1 MVSEL
6 LKNKDKNLA
15 IEASRQARLE
25 SLLPIEFPET
35 LPVSQKI
42 KEINEAILNHQV
54 VILCG
59 ETGSG
64 KTTQLPKICL
74 HLGRGIKGLIGHT
87 QPRRLAARSVASRI
101 ASELKSPL
109 GDAVGFKI
117 RFADKVSQQ
126 TLIKV
131 MTDGILLAETQTDPD
146 LKKYDTIIIDEAHE
160 RSLNIDFLLGYLK
173 QLTLRRPD
181 LKIIITSATIDVESF
196 SKHFNHA
203 PIIEVSGRT
212 YPVEIR
218 YRPLE
223 VKDEDDQVEKIEEAI
238 LDVVKD
244 FSKAGGDTLIFLP
257 GEREIRD
264 ITEFLKNKLPPHYE
278 ILPLFSRLSNE
289 EQQKIFRGSNGRR
302 IILST
307 NVAETSL
314 TVPGIKYVIDPGI
327 ARVNRYSTRNKVEQL
342 QIEKISQASAKQRSG
357 RCGRVSDGICVRL
370 YSEDDF
376 NARPLF
382 LDPEIY
388 RSSLASVILKMASL
402 HLGDVSQF
410 PFIQPPSRRF
420 IQDGYLLLQELGAVD
435 DQYELTIIGRDLA
448 KLPMDPRLGRMLLQA
463 KKENALSELLI
474 IVSALSIQDPR
485 ERPLDKK
492 AESEAAQVR
501 FFDEKSDFVSFLKL
515 WAFFDEAIQKK
526 TTQNNLRKLC
536 HAHFLSYLRMREWRD
551 LHEQI
556 RELILDM
563 NYKENDKPANYVQ
576 IHRSILAGLLGN
588 IGIKALED
596 DSYVGARNIE
606 FHLSPGSNIKRRR
619 SKWVMAADLVDTTK
633 LYARTAAEIDVEWI
647 ESLSLHLVEHHHT
660 DPYWDTKLSRVNAHE
675 RITLYGL
682 TIVPKRNVH
691 FGPINPEIA
700 REIFIR
706 QGLVSGGYVS
716 KGLFWKHNQDLI
728 EEVELLEHKARR
740 LDVLVNEEDLFQF
753 YDEKIPQ
760 GIINGVGFEDW
771 RREVEDKHPQVL
783 FLTKELLM
791 RRDAN
796 EITEVQYPE
805 TLNIEGVTIPLKYR
819 FEPGHP
825 DDGVTAVISEIDFHQ
840 LDLNIMQWL
849 VPGMIREKLNCIFKS
864 LPKNIRTQLFPL
876 TDTVTE
882 FLTQY
887 KSHHHLFQSI
897 SDFVL
902 KKTKEPYM
910 IGEEE
915 IESLPRHC
923 FMNIEVV
930 NQKNELVSQ
939 GRDLNLLK
947 GSVKPQVYVKK
958 NDKANAVERFNL
970 KRWDFDELPHA
981 IELNIH
987 QKDSKGFVGLSDED
1001 ESVAI
1006 RVFVSE
1012 EEAKASHRQGVLRLL
1027 SFELKPQLKQLEK
1040 DLNKLKEA
1048 QLFLRDMIDAEE
1060 LKGDVI
1066 EMILDT
1072 ALNSEEVMPRTSS
1085 DFITLIKRI
1094 KNVLPQTMKALLD
1107 TIHLSATHYHQIK
1120 QLLKTLSPIQKRS
1133 ESIFIS
1139 RMNFLIHN
1147 EFIISTPSD
1156 IFSHLPRYLKALMI
1170 RIEKYPLRADKDA
1183 IMQKDID
1190 RIHQLLGERLK
1201 PYVSKKMTPPKA
1213 LKDFQWQIEELHVS
1227 LFAQDLKTAYPVSL
1241 KRLEKALD
1249 DIPFYP

>member
-1 MVSEL
+1 MKSFRFFQGFPM
-6 LKNKDKNLA
+6 KSNKK
-15 IEASRQARLE
+15 
-25 SLLPIEFPET
+25 F
-35 LPVSQKI
+35 
-42 KEINEAILNHQV
+42 
-54 VILCG
+54 
-59 ETGSG
+59 
-64 KTTQLPKICL
+64 
-74 HLGRGIKGLIGHT
+74 
-87 QPRRLAARSVASRI
+87 
-101 ASELKSPL
+101 
-109 GDAVGFKI
+109 
-117 RFADKVSQQ
+117 
-126 TLIKV
+126 
-131 MTDGILLAETQTDPD
+131 
-146 LKKYDTIIIDEAHE
+146 
-160 RSLNIDFLLGYLK
+160 
-173 QLTLRRPD
+173 
-181 LKIIITSATIDVESF
+181 
-196 SKHFNHA
+196 
-203 PIIEVSGRT
+203 
-212 YPVEIR
+212 
-218 YRPLE
+218 
-223 VKDEDDQVEKIEEAI
+223 
-238 LDVVKD
+238 
-244 FSKAGGDTLIFLP
+244 
-257 GEREIRD
+257 
-264 ITEFLKNKLPPHYE
+264 
-278 ILPLFSRLSNE
+278 
-289 EQQKIFRGSNGRR
+289 FRGSNGRR

-551 LHEQI
+551 LHDQI

-771 RREVEDKHPQVL
+771 RREIEDKHPQVL

-819 FEPGHP
+819 FEPGHS

-887 KSHHHLFQSI
+887 KTHHHLFQSI

-947 GSVKPQVYVKK
+947 GSVKPQVHVKK
-958 NDKANAVERFNL
+958 NDKTNAVERFNL

-981 IELNIH
+981 IELNTH
-987 QKDSKGFVGLSDED
+987 QKDYKGFVGLSDED

-1006 RVFVSE
+1006 RVFISE

-1120 QLLKTLSPIQKRS
+1120 QLLKMLSPIQKRS

-1156 IFSHLPRYLKALMI
+1156 IFSHLPRYLKALII
-1170 RIEKYPLRADKDA
+1170 RIEKYPSRADKDA

-1190 RIHQLLGERLK
+1190 RIYQLLNERLK

>member
-1 MVSEL
+1 
-6 LKNKDKNLA
+6 
-15 IEASRQARLE
+15 
-25 SLLPIEFPET
+25 
-35 LPVSQKI
+35 
-42 KEINEAILNHQV
+42 
-54 VILCG
+54 
-59 ETGSG
+59 
-64 KTTQLPKICL
+64 
-74 HLGRGIKGLIGHT
+74 
-87 QPRRLAARSVASRI
+87 
-101 ASELKSPL
+101 
-109 GDAVGFKI
+109 
-117 RFADKVSQQ
+117 
-126 TLIKV
+126 
-131 MTDGILLAETQTDPD
+131 
-146 LKKYDTIIIDEAHE
+146 
-160 RSLNIDFLLGYLK
+160 
-173 QLTLRRPD
+173 
-181 LKIIITSATIDVESF
+181 
-196 SKHFNHA
+196 
-203 PIIEVSGRT
+203 
-212 YPVEIR
+212 
-218 YRPLE
+218 
-223 VKDEDDQVEKIEEAI
+223 
-238 LDVVKD
+238 
-244 FSKAGGDTLIFLP
+244 
-257 GEREIRD
+257 
-264 ITEFLKNKLPPHYE
+264 
-278 ILPLFSRLSNE
+278 
-289 EQQKIFRGSNGRR
+289 
-302 IILST
+302 
-307 NVAETSL
+307 
-314 TVPGIKYVIDPGI
+314 
-327 ARVNRYSTRNKVEQL
+327 
-342 QIEKISQASAKQRSG
+342 
-357 RCGRVSDGICVRL
+357 
-370 YSEDDF
+370 
-376 NARPLF
+376 
-382 LDPEIY
+382 
-388 RSSLASVILKMASL
+388 
-402 HLGDVSQF
+402 
-410 PFIQPPSRRF
+410 
-420 IQDGYLLLQELGAVD
+420 
-435 DQYELTIIGRDLA
+435 
-448 KLPMDPRLGRMLLQA
+448 
-463 KKENALSELLI
+463 
-474 IVSALSIQDPR
+474 
-485 ERPLDKK
+485 
-492 AESEAAQVR
+492 
-501 FFDEKSDFVSFLKL
+501 
-515 WAFFDEAIQKK
+515 
-526 TTQNNLRKLC
+526 
-536 HAHFLSYLRMREWRD
+536 
-551 LHEQI
+551 
-556 RELILDM
+556 
-563 NYKENDKPANYVQ
+563 
-576 IHRSILAGLLGN
+576 
-588 IGIKALED
+588 
-596 DSYVGARNIE
+596 
-606 FHLSPGSNIKRRR
+606 
-619 SKWVMAADLVDTTK
+619 
-633 LYARTAAEIDVEWI
+633 
-647 ESLSLHLVEHHHT
+647 
-660 DPYWDTKLSRVNAHE
+660 
-675 RITLYGL
+675 
-682 TIVPKRNVH
+682 VPKRNVH

-728 EEVELLEHKARR
+728 EEVELLEHKVRR

-771 RREVEDKHPQVL
+771 RREIEDKNPQVL

-805 TLNIEGVTIPLKYR
+805 TLNIEGVKIPLKYR

-887 KSHHHLFQSI
+887 KTHNHLFQSI

-947 GSVKPQVYVKK
+947 GSVKPQVHVKK

-981 IELNIH
+981 IELNTH
-987 QKDSKGFVGLSDED
+987 QKDYKGFVGLSDED

-1012 EEAKASHRQGVLRLL
+1012 EEAKVSHRQGVLRLL

-1066 EMILDT
+1066 EMILDV
-1072 ALNSEEVMPRTSS
+1072 ALNSEGLMPRTSS

-1094 KNVLPQTMKALLD
+1094 KNILPQTMKTMLD

-1133 ESIFIS
+1133 ESIFVS

-1156 IFSHLPRYLKALMI
+1156 TFSHLPRYLKALII
-1170 RIEKYPLRADKDA
+1170 RIEKYPSRADKDA

-1190 RIHQLLGERLK
+1190 RIQQLLGERLK
-1201 PYVSKKMTPPKA
+1201 PYVSKKMTPPRA
-1213 LKDFQWQIEELHVS
+1213 LKDFQWLIEELHVS

-1249 DIPFYP
+1249 DIPYYP